1 MTNDP
6 HIITGNGVATGEQTL
21 NLSTPPLS
29 KYNYD
34 AVNKNIFSLQP
45 TLTKDMKVTIITV
58 TLNSARFL
66 EDCIKS
72 VISQDYKNIEHII
85 IDGGSTD
92 ATLLII
98 QKYKD
103 HIAAWVSEKDAGM
116 YDAINKGMR
125 MATGDIIGTLNS
137 DDTLSSPTVIK
148 DIVGAFYEQQVDAV
162 YGDLVYVDQQNT
174 DKVIRVWKGLPYKRT
189 RYKHGWMPAHPTF
202 YFKKEL
208 LDKYGYYETHY
219 FTASDY
225 EFMARYL
232 FYFRISAYYI
242 PKLIVKMRT
251 GGMSNKTI
259 YQRLRANRRDYLA
272 MKRNRIPFPFFVS
285 LLKPLIKL
293 HQYKKMGRHRNF
305 NPVY

>member
-1 MTNDP
+1 MTDNTQIPPLNKLEGD
-6 HIITGNGVATGEQTL
+6 L
-21 NLSTPPLS
+21 NLSAPLLS
-29 KYNYD
+29 EYKFD
-34 AVNKNIFSLQP
+34 AVNKNIFSLQTNP
-45 TLTKDMKVTIITV
+45 TTDMKVTIITV

-66 EDCIKS
+66 EDCIQS

-92 ATLLII
+92 ATLSII
-98 QKYKD
+98 EKYKG
-103 HIAAWVSEKDAGM
+103 HIAAWVSEKDQGM

-137 DDTLSSPTVIK
+137 DDTLSGATVIE
-148 DIVGAFYEQQVDAV
+148 DIVNAFDEQKVDSV

-174 DKVIRVWKGLPYKRT
+174 QKIIRVWKGLPYKRR

-202 YFKKEL
+202 YFKREL
-208 LDKYGYYETHY
+208 LEKFGYYETHY
-219 FTASDY
+219 FTAADY

-272 MKRNRIPFPFFVS
+272 MKRNRIPFPFIVS